1 MDGILRRLLIPWKRE
16 IQKLLIEE
24 MDNKINSLANND
36 KVRDKL
42 KNY

>member
-1 MDGILRRLLIPWKRE
+1 
-16 IQKLLIEE
+16 LIEE